1 MEFVIFWIIC
11 GGVAAMIASSKGGSG
26 GMGFLAGVLLG
37 PIGIIV
43 ALFMG
48 NEAARV
54 EKVVSSGQMK
64 KCPMCAEAV
73 LMDAVICKHCRHD
86 FYEEFKDKED
96 A

>member
-26 GMGFLAGVLLG
+26 GLGFVAGLLLG

-48 NEAARV
+48 SEAGKV
-54 EKVVSSGQMK
+54 EKQVRA
-64 KCPMCAEAV
+64 AE
-73 LMDAVICKHCRHD
+73 
-86 FYEEFKDKED
+86 
-96 A
+96 